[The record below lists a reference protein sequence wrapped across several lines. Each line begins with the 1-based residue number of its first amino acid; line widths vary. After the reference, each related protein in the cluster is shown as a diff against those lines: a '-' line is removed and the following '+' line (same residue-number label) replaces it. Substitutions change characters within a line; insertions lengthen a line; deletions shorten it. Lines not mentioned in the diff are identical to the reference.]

1 MSNIQ
6 STESAQ
12 PILSDD
18 EDETKEPNCLLL
30 EPDFQLMQAL
40 MASQQNF
47 TISDPS
53 MPDNPIVYA
62 SQASDGNLD
71 GLCANSCCCLAHAI
85 LTQALA
91 HRRQLGF

>member
-1 MSNIQ
+1 MLCVCLQ

-62 SQASDGNLD
+62 SQASQ
-71 GLCANSCCCLAHAI
+71 SME
-85 LTQALA
+85 ALSA
-91 HRRQLGF
+91 SQIGCV